1 MSSERAARFVI
12 SLFGRFQ
19 LMGRGGAIQL
29 TSKKLAALLAYLAA
43 THPKA
48 HSREKLMT
56 LLWGGHVEPQARQNL
71 RQALSSL
78 RQVLGKDVIL
88 SSADTIALE
97 PRSIC
102 CDVPRF
108 QALVHQGGR
117 AALSEALDLYRD
129 GLLCDLKLAEEG
141 WTDWLD
147 CEQRRLEGLALNTI
161 IRLGDEELARGDHD
175 RAMVLARRAIGI
187 DDLREDAHRLCMR
200 ATAAAGRKAE
210 ALQQYNLLQAHLQ
223 HELHTEPDDATRR
236 LAAEIAARPEAATVA
251 PKAPPAPREDEMVRT
266 HADWAGSSPR
276 AVLALDDATAKDA
289 QATTAPLRA
298 AGDQLVELFNARI
311 VERTGNQLLL
321 EFSDS
326 RSAVRAAHA
335 ARAHRLR
342 MSAHASTSGDAA
354 KAIASRLLPLAA
366 PGHLLVSDEV
376 RDALTDELDAKVE
389 DLGEYDLGGGGMP
402 VRAYRA
408 EPPQATT
415 AGERRSATRILPA
428 IAVVPF
434 SVSNGRGNESIM
446 GQLLAHE
453 IIARLSQAKEFDV
466 ISRLS
471 TRVFSGRS
479 ASLADIGAWL
489 GADYVL
495 WGNCEIRR
503 DHQCVRFEL
512 ANTSSQT
519 VIWAGSHVASLSAV
533 REGYAE
539 IVAHIA
545 AETSACALAHELP
558 RARSQPLETLENYCL
573 MLAAINLIH
582 RTQASS
588 FARARS
594 LLELLIER
602 LPHHPLPQAWM
613 AQWHVMKV
621 SQGWSDD
628 VAAEGRLALDCAR
641 RASDSDPNCS
651 IAIAMD
657 GWVHTHLLKRFDIAG
672 ERFEVAVEVNPSDCM
687 AWLLKGTMHS
697 FLGQGEE
704 AVRAA
709 ERALRLSP
717 LDPRRSYYDCLVAS
731 IYCAAN
737 QFDRAIDLSK
747 RSLRVNRL
755 HSSTLRT
762 LICSLALSDRIDEAR
777 KVTAELMKLEPNLT
791 VSGYLARH
799 PAASFWTGQTW
810 ARALRLAGVP
820 A

>member
-1 MSSERAARFVI
+1 MSSERTARFGI
-12 SLFGRFQ
+12 FLFGRFR
-19 LMGRGGAIQL
+19 LIGRDGPIQL
-29 TSKKLAALLAYLAA
+29 TSKKHAALLAYLAA
-43 THPKA
+43 THPTA
-48 HSREKLMT
+48 HGREKLMT
-56 LLWGGHVEPQARQNL
+56 LLWGGHVERQARQNL

-78 RQVLGKDVIL
+78 RHLLGKDVIL

-102 CDVPRF
+102 CDVARF
-108 QALVHQGGR
+108 QTLAQQGGR
-117 AALSEALDLYRD
+117 AALSEALDLYKDR
-129 GLLCDLKLAEEG
+129 LLCDLNLAEEG

-147 CEQRRLEGLALNTI
+147 LEQRRLEGMALNTI
-161 IRLGDEELARGDHD
+161 IRLGEAELVRGDHD
-175 RAMVLARRAIGI
+175 RAMVLARRAIAI
-187 DDLREDAHRLCMR
+187 DDLREDAYRLCMR
-200 ATAAAGRKAE
+200 AAAVGGRRAE
-210 ALQQYNLLQAHLQ
+210 ALQQYNLMQAHFKR
-223 HELHTEPDDATRR
+223 ELHTEPDDATRR
-236 LAAEIAARPEAATVA
+236 LAAQIAARPKTGAGAAKATL
-251 PKAPPAPREDEMVRT
+251 APPMDELRT
-266 HADWAGSSPR
+266 QADWAGSSPR
-276 AVLALDDATAKDA
+276 AVLALDDAAAKDG
-289 QATTAPLRA
+289 PLRA

-335 ARAHRLR
+335 AQAHQLR

-389 DLGEYDLGGGGMP
+389 DLGEYDLGADGVP
-402 VRAYRA
+402 VRAFRA
-408 EPPQATT
+408 EPPQATM
-415 AGERRSATRILPA
+415 ARERRSAARILPA

-434 SVSNGRGNESIM
+434 SVCNGRSNESIM

-503 DHQCVRFEL
+503 DHLCVRFEL

-519 VIWAGSHVASLSAV
+519 VIWAGSQVSPLGAV

-539 IVAHIA
+539 MVAHIT

-558 RARSQPLETLENYCL
+558 RTRSQPLETLENYSL

-582 RTQASS
+582 RTQPSS

-641 RASDSDPNCS
+641 RAGDSDPNCS

-697 FLGQGEE
+697 FLGQSEE
-704 AVRAA
+704 AVQAA

-762 LICSLALSDRIDEAR
+762 LICSLALSDRVDEAR
-777 KVTAELMKLEPNLT
+777 QVTAELMKLEPNLT

-799 PAASFWTGQTW
+799 PAAHFWTGQTW

>member
-1 MSSERAARFVI
+1 
-12 SLFGRFQ
+12 
-19 LMGRGGAIQL
+19 
-29 TSKKLAALLAYLAA
+29 
-43 THPKA
+43 
-48 HSREKLMT
+48 
-56 LLWGGHVEPQARQNL
+56 
-71 RQALSSL
+71 
-78 RQVLGKDVIL
+78 
-88 SSADTIALE
+88 
-97 PRSIC
+97 
-102 CDVPRF
+102 
-108 QALVHQGGR
+108 
-117 AALSEALDLYRD
+117 
-129 GLLCDLKLAEEG
+129 
-141 WTDWLD
+141 
-147 CEQRRLEGLALNTI
+147 
-161 IRLGDEELARGDHD
+161 
-175 RAMVLARRAIGI
+175 
-187 DDLREDAHRLCMR
+187 
-200 ATAAAGRKAE
+200 
-210 ALQQYNLLQAHLQ
+210 
-223 HELHTEPDDATRR
+223 
-236 LAAEIAARPEAATVA
+236 
-251 PKAPPAPREDEMVRT
+251 
-266 HADWAGSSPR
+266 
-276 AVLALDDATAKDA
+276 
-289 QATTAPLRA
+289 
-298 AGDQLVELFNARI
+298 
-311 VERTGNQLLL
+311 
-321 EFSDS
+321 
-326 RSAVRAAHA
+326 VRAAHA
-335 ARAHRLR
+335 ARAHQLR

-389 DLGEYDLGGGGMP
+389 DLGEYDLGAGGRP

-408 EPPQATT
+408 EPPLATT
-415 AGERRSATRILPA
+415 AGERRATARVLPA

-434 SVSNGRGNESIM
+434 SVSNGRGNESVM

-453 IIARLSQAKEFDV
+453 IIARLSRAKEFDV

-471 TRVFSGRS
+471 TGVFSGRS
-479 ASLADIGAWL
+479 ASVADIGSWL

-503 DHQCVRFEL
+503 DHLCVRFEL

-519 VIWAGSHVASLSAV
+519 VLWAGSQVAPLGAV
-533 REGYAE
+533 REGYAD

-545 AETSACALAHELP
+545 AEASACALAHELP
-558 RARSQPLETLENYCL
+558 RAQSQPLETLENYCL

-582 RTQASS
+582 RTQRDS
-588 FARARS
+588 FAHARS

-641 RASDSDPNCS
+641 RAGDSDPNCS

-657 GWVHTHLLKRFDIAG
+657 GWVHTHLLKRFDIAA

-697 FLGQGEE
+697 FLGQGAK

-737 QFDRAIDLSK
+737 QFDRAIDLSQ

-762 LICSLALSDRIDEAR
+762 LICSLALSDRVAEAR
-777 KVTAELMKLEPNLT
+777 QVTAELMQLEPNFT
-791 VSGYLARH
+791 VSSYLARH

>member
-1 MSSERAARFVI
+1 MSSERTARFDI
-12 SLFGRFQ
+12 SLFGRFR
-19 LMGRGGAIQL
+19 LTGASGPIQL
-29 TSKKLAALLAYLAA
+29 TSKKHAALLAYLAA
-43 THPKA
+43 THPTA
-48 HSREKLMT
+48 HSREKLMA
-56 LLWGGHVEPQARQNL
+56 LLWGGYMEAQARQNL

-78 RQVLGKDVIL
+78 RHVLGKDVVL

-108 QALVHQGGR
+108 QRLVQQGGH

-129 GLLCDLKLAEEG
+129 RLLCDLTLAEEG
-141 WTDWLD
+141 WADWLGF
-147 CEQRRLEGLALNTI
+147 EQQRLEGLALNTI
-161 IRLGDEELARGDHD
+161 IRVGEEELARGEHD
-175 RAMVLARRAIGI
+175 RAGALARRAVAI
-187 DDLREDAHRLCMR
+187 DDLREDAHRLAMR
-200 ATAAAGRKAE
+200 AAAAGGRKAE
-210 ALQQYNLLQAHLQ
+210 ALQQYNLWQAHLKR
-223 HELHTEPDDATRR
+223 ELDIEPDVATRR
-236 LAAEIAARPEAATVA
+236 LAAEIAAQTEPVA
-251 PKAPPAPREDEMVRT
+251 GVPKAPLALPIAELTRAD
-266 HADWAGSSPR
+266 ADWAGSPR
-276 AVLALDDATAKDA
+276 AVLALDDAAAESA
-289 QATTAPLRA
+289 QATTGPLRA
-298 AGDQLVELFNARI
+298 AGNQLVELFNARI

-335 ARAHRLR
+335 AQAHQLR
-342 MSAHASTSGDAA
+342 MSAHASTSADAA

-389 DLGEYDLGGGGMP
+389 DLGEHDLGAGGRP

-415 AGERRSATRILPA
+415 AGERRSAARILPA

-453 IIARLSQAKEFDV
+453 LIARLSRAREFDV

-471 TRVFSGRS
+471 TRVFSGRN
-479 ASLADIGAWL
+479 ASVADIGAWL

-495 WGNCEIRR
+495 WGNCEIQRE
-503 DHQCVRFEL
+503 HLCVRFEL

-519 VIWAGSHVASLSAV
+519 VIWAGSQRAPLSAV

-558 RARSQPLETLENYCL
+558 RVRSQPLQTLENYCL
-573 MLAAINLIH
+573 MLSAINLIH
-582 RTQASS
+582 RTQRAS
-588 FARARS
+588 FAHARS

-641 RASDSDPNCS
+641 RAGDSDPNCS

-704 AVRAA
+704 AVQAA

-717 LDPRRSYYDCLVAS
+717 LDPRRSYHDCLVAS

-762 LICSLALSDRIDEAR
+762 LICALALSDRIPEAR
-777 KVTAELMKLEPNLT
+777 QMTAELMKLEPNLT

-799 PAASFWTGQTW
+799 PAALFQTGQTW